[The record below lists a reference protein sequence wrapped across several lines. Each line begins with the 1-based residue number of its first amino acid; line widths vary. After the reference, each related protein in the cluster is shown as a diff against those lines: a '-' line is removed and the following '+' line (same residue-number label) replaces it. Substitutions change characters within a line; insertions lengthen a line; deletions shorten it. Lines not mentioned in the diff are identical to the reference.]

1 MAITLTFSTL
11 LTISRPSR
19 YPNCALPSGLL
30 CTRFRSE
37 NKAGTCSLFARITYE
52 VKERERNCC
61 CFFKKKKKKIKKDH
75 CVRCFIFIRGDCK
88 KRVDRSDLLR
98 LRLLFIVH
106 PNFLAWVC
114 TWNENSLIIIKKLIA
129 SVRLFV
135 HLYIYIY
142 YIYTYLFIYIYLY
155 LFIRIGMRMYTCTRL
170 LMITE

>member
-1 MAITLTFSTL
+1 MHNQKLFSIQQPIIVKLFECVHKNFYFHNVTTMAITLTFSTL

-106 PNFLAWVC
+106 PNFLA
-114 TWNENSLIIIKKLIA
+114 
-129 SVRLFV
+129 
-135 HLYIYIY
+135 
-142 YIYTYLFIYIYLY
+142 
-155 LFIRIGMRMYTCTRL
+155 
-170 LMITE
+170 